1 VSLTSEQAAA
11 FRAGGGFAAQ
21 DSNLMLVGFALTLA
35 LVFAAWALGSGY
47 SGWARDQLS
56 KGQFQML
63 IFKVVLIYV
72 LLTYLL
78 LH

>member
-1 VSLTSEQAAA
+1 MSLNADQASA

-21 DSNLMLVGFALTLA
+21 DSAGLLTGIVLCLA

-47 SGWARDQLS
+47 RGWAREQLT

-63 IFKVVLIYV
+63 ILKVVMAYV
-72 LLTYLL
+72 LLSYLL